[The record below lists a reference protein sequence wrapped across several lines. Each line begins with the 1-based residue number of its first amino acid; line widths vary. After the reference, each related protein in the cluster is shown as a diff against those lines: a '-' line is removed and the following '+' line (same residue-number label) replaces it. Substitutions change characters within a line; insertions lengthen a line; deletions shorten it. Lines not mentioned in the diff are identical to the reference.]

1 MDTRCELLRARPCD
15 QHGWKQDSSVF
26 ASHPPVTT
34 VQPQGSMVDRVTGS
48 HAPQTRP
55 ELGKKTKERCKLGG
69 GRFKMQG
76 NLLTRLVLG
85 GLRCLSFKVYP
96 THIP

>member
-1 MDTRCELLRARPCD
+1 MISMDGNRTVLCLLLTLLLPRFSFRA
-15 QHGWKQDSSVF
+15 V
-26 ASHPPVTT
+26 V
-34 VQPQGSMVDRVTGS
+34 VDRVTGS